1 MAKVKDNEQQPE
13 VIDSEQKSDVLT
25 LDEVEYDVSG
35 FTDYQKDIYNDILNY
50 LAQQQ
55 RLERW
60 KQGQVHML
68 RVSLNGEVEEKVDEE
83 VEAEA

>member
-13 VIDSEQKSDVLT
+13 VIDSEQKSPVLT
-25 LDEVEYDVSG
+25 LDEVKYDVSD

-68 RVSLNGEVEEKVDEE
+68 RVSLNGEVEESVDKE

>member
-13 VIDSEQKSDVLT
+13 VIDSEQKSPVLT
-25 LDEVEYDVSG
+25 LDEVEYDVSD
-35 FTDYQKDIYNDILNY
+35 FTDYQKDIYNDIPNY
-50 LAQQQ
+50 LAQQN

-68 RVSLNGEVEEKVDEE
+68 RVSLNGEVEENMDAE

>member
-13 VIDSEQKSDVLT
+13 VIDSEQKSPVLT
-25 LDEVEYDVSG
+25 LDDVPYDIEDM
-35 FTDYQKDIYNDILNY
+35 TDYQKEIVNDIKNY
-50 LAQQQ
+50 QAQQN

-60 KQGQVHML
+60 KQGQVHVL
-68 RVSLNGEVEEKVDEE
+68 RASLNGQSEEKVEAE

>member
-13 VIDSEQKSDVLT
+13 VIDSEQKSPVLT
-25 LDEVEYDVSG
+25 LDEVEYDVSD

-68 RVSLNGEVEEKVDEE
+68 RVSLNGEVEENVDAE

>member
-13 VIDSEQKSDVLT
+13 VIDSEQKSPVLT
-25 LDEVEYDVSG
+25 LDEVEYDVSD

-68 RVSLNGEVEEKVDEE
+68 RVSLNGEVEEGVDKE

>member
-13 VIDSEQKSDVLT
+13 VIDSEQKSPVLT
-25 LDEVEYDVSG
+25 LDEVEYDVSD

-50 LAQQQ
+50 LSQQQ

-68 RVSLNGEVEEKVDEE
+68 RVSLNGEVEENVEAE